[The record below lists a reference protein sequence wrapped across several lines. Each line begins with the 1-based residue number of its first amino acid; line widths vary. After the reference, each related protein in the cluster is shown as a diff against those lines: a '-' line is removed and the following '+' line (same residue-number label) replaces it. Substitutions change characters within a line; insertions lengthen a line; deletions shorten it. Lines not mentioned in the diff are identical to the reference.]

1 MQITS
6 YYTVLEMLTVV
17 VVIIIVIVI
26 VTIIIVI
33 IIVVKIEVIVVEPQS
48 RVQVMLAGRCLEH
61 NSNLPQKNQCY
72 KDAKP
77 HSVTKTHKPLQVD
90 DGRHERYHCVPE
102 RIV

>member
-1 MQITS
+1 MQIIS

-17 VVIIIVIVI
+17 VV

-33 IIVVKIEVIVVEPQS
+33 IIVVKIEVIVVERQS

-90 DGRHERYHCVPE
+90 DGWHERYHCVPE